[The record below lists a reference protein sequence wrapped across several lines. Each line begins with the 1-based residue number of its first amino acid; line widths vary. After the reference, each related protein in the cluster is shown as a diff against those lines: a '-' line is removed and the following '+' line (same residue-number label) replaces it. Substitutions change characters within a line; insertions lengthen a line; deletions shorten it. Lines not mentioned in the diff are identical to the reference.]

1 MPLDLTKT
9 AGRAIA
15 RSALGRG
22 LKRVAGNLAGLI
34 DGGLSGNGSDFGD
47 IANRGSQR
55 TNMLAFPLDILAD
68 PGPDGGQGNHGHY
81 IQFFINTQESATLKF
96 AMSREQFEILDG
108 VRQENRRRQITKDSD
123 GVIFDP
129 NKGVD
134 ISPSVGPKQVLAEQ
148 VHAHLGF
155 FNENSEAF
163 KTLKNEGGGA
173 ARKAAGVVEPSGFSK
188 DHNTGKRIKTDKKH
202 SQTIS
207 IDRPPT
213 KRLDTVI
220 AMYMPAD
227 IKVSYKANYTDTSIG
242 SLTQS
247 ASQVVGEYL
256 NTGAVSGETI
266 QKNAKDVFT
275 AVGIDG
281 IVNLLSN
288 VPSLGGAREAIEMS
302 MGQVIVDRMEMAFKG
317 IDKRKFSYTFK
328 MIPRSEK
335 EAEEVKKI
343 ISMFKA
349 HMLPE
354 MVDGNDRGRLMT
366 YPSTFDIQYMYK
378 EQENQYLNK
387 VSTCYLESM
396 DVDYG
401 GDRYYTHEFIN
412 NVGAPPTETSI
423 TLQFGEIDLVTRER
437 AVNGF

>member
-15 RSALGRG
+15 RSALGKG
-22 LKRVAGNLAGLI
+22 LRRVAGNLAGLI

-47 IANRGSQR
+47 IENRVGQR
-55 TNMLAFPLDILAD
+55 TNMLAFPIDILAD
-68 PGPDGGQGNHGHY
+68 PGPDGGKGNHGHY

-96 AMSREQFEILDG
+96 GMTRAQFEIADG
-108 VRQENRRRQITKDSD
+108 LRQEKRKREINPEYD
-123 GVIFDP
+123 GSTEPIKAIGEQLHTHMQYF
-129 NKGVD
+129 NK
-134 ISPSVGPKQVLAEQ
+134 
-148 VHAHLGF
+148 
-155 FNENSEAF
+155 NNEAF
-163 KTLKNEGGGA
+163 KRLKDEGGGA

-202 SQTIS
+202 SQTLS

-242 SLTQS
+242 SLTQA

-256 NTGAVSGETI
+256 NTGVFSADTI
-266 QKNAKDVFT
+266 QKNAGDVFR

-281 IVNLLSN
+281 IINLLSN
-288 VPSLGGAREAIEMS
+288 VPSLGGAREAIEMQ
-302 MGQVIVDRMEMAFKG
+302 MGQVVVDRMEMAFKG

-328 MIPRSEK
+328 MIPRSEQ
-335 EAEEVKKI
+335 EASEIKRI
-343 ISMFKA
+343 ISVFKA

-366 YPSTFDIQYMYK
+366 YPSTFDIEYMYK
-378 EQENQYLNK
+378 EQKNQYLNK

-401 GDRYYTHEFIN
+401 GDRYYTHQFRDTL
-412 NVGAPPTETSI
+412 GAPPTETTI

-437 AVNGF
+437 AINGF

>member
-15 RSALGRG
+15 RSVLGKG

-47 IANRGSQR
+47 IANRSSQK
-55 TNMLAFPLDILAD
+55 TNMLSFPIDILAD
-68 PGPDGGQGNHGHY
+68 PGTKGKGNHGHY
-81 IQFFINTQESATLKF
+81 IMFYINTQESATLKF
-96 AMSREQFEILDG
+96 DRTRERFNMLDG
-108 VRQENRRRQITKDSD
+108 IRQENRRRQITEDSG

-129 NKGVD
+129 NKGVNID
-134 ISPSVGPKQVLAEQ
+134 SKSEPAKELGTQIHNHLERLADKKSLE
-148 VHAHLGF
+148 
-155 FNENSEAF
+155 
-163 KTLKNEGGGA
+163 TLRDLGGGA
-173 ARKAAGVVEPSGFSK
+173 ARKAAGFPVSGFGK
-188 DHNTGKRIKTDKKH
+188 DHNTGQKVSTEKGF

-242 SLTQS
+242 SLTQA
-247 ASQVVGEYL
+247 ASQVIGEYL
-256 NTGAVSGETI
+256 NTGTVSGDTI
-266 QKNAKDVFT
+266 QKNAGDVFK

-281 IVNLLSN
+281 IVNLLSGI
-288 VPSLGGAREAIEMS
+288 PSLGGAREALEMQ
-302 MGQVIVDRMEMAFKG
+302 MGQVVVDRMEMAFKG

-328 MIPRSEK
+328 MIPRSAK
-335 EAEEVKKI
+335 EAEEVKHI
-343 ISMFKA
+343 INMFKA

-366 YPSTFDIQYMYK
+366 YPSTFNIEYMYA
-378 EQENQYLNK
+378 EQKNQYLNK

-401 GDRYYTHEFIN
+401 GDRYYTHEYIDT
-412 NVGAPPTETSI
+412 VGAPPTETTI
-423 TLQFGEIDLVTRER
+423 TLQFGEIDLITRER
-437 AVNGF
+437 AVDGF